1 MKNIFKYFVV
11 CLFCVVSVSAS
22 AQTTVQ
28 SIGSKHLFKVN
39 AVGASPAY
47 THHTD
52 HKDNIYTWK
61 VFTSDVD
68 EAETGP
74 ATNGTEFTFKK
85 YDGTT
90 LTLADDLLDAEV
102 TDVANLF
109 AVGIQWNTPGYYL
122 VEVAE
127 INAGTGACAT
137 RRRMHINVTA
147 GSIDLAIITSTNVG
161 AVVSGDALTD
171 CNGASNDIITGTDFG
186 KTVRYFAV
194 SMATDG
200 QAWNGD
206 WGFDF
211 TVAESNGTGDL
222 TSAVVTNETAG
233 ATVSGNKVTVT
244 GGNPTVVLKV
254 TVDNTPGP
262 SDDTHPN
269 AANNH
274 NISLNFTA
282 DSGTP
287 FIVSGGNQFE
297 PGTNDANNTP
307 GDPFVITASPNTSVL
322 SID

>member
-1 MKNIFKYFVV
+1 MKKILNFIVL
-11 CLFCVVSVSAS
+11 CLFVILSGNAF
-22 AQTTVQ
+22 AQTTQ

-39 AVGASPAY
+39 ADGSSPVY
-47 THHTD
+47 THNSDHTN
-52 HKDNIYTWK
+52 NIYTWK
-61 VFTSDVD
+61 VFLSDVGAT
-68 EAETGP
+68 EVGA

-102 TDVANLF
+102 TDVADLF

-161 AVVSGDALTD
+161 DVVSGDALTD
-171 CNGASNDIITGTDFG
+171 CNGASNNIITGTDFG

-211 TVAESNGTGDL
+211 TVAESNGTGNL
-222 TSAVVTNETAG
+222 TSAVVTNETDG
-233 ATVSGNKVTVT
+233 ATVLGNKVTVI

-274 NISLNFTA
+274 NISLNLTA

-287 FIVSGGNQFE
+287 FIVSGVNQFE

-307 GDPFVITASPNTSVL
+307 GAPFVITASPNTSVL